1 MLTKENLLKKKIA
14 LITLGCDKNRV
25 DAEQMLYLLKQFGF
39 EFTNDV
45 SDAEIVIIN
54 TCAFLNASRKESL
67 ETIFEVK
74 QNSKKLEKLIITGCL
89 SQKNESELKQN
100 LHEADL
106 ILPLKENKFIVRHI
120 LSLYGN
126 EESFVP
132 SFCNLNRVISTPSN
146 YAYLKIADGCNNFC
160 SYCTI
165 PFIRGRYKSV
175 PIEKL
180 VLEAEDLVKS
190 GVKEIILVAQDV
202 TNYGHDLYGEYKLVE
217 LIKSLS
223 KIENLKWI
231 RLLYCYPELIT
242 DELINEIDNNP
253 KVCKYIDIPLQH
265 VSNRILK
272 LMNRK
277 GDKKKIE
284 SIMQKLRGC
293 KNYISIRSTF
303 IVGFPSEKRKEINE
317 IKDFLTKYNLNN
329 VGFFAY
335 SKEEG
340 TKAYYMKK
348 QIPNFIKNNRVK
360 KLQKVQNNVIINNN
374 KNLVGKTLTCVCEN
388 ACHTTQNGENVCLF
402 RSEYNAPVIDTEIFA
417 KNTSKFDIKPKS
429 FYKIKITDVIG
440 IDLLG
445 EIIDEIK

>member
-67 ETIFEVK
+67 DTIFEVK

-120 LSLYGN
+120 LSLYGI

-265 VSNRILK
+265 VSKRILK

-277 GDKKKIE
+277 GDKQKIE

-340 TKAYYMKK
+340 TKAY
-348 QIPNFIKNNRVK
+348 
-360 KLQKVQNNVIINNN
+360 
-374 KNLVGKTLTCVCEN
+374 
-388 ACHTTQNGENVCLF
+388 
-402 RSEYNAPVIDTEIFA
+402 
-417 KNTSKFDIKPKS
+417 
-429 FYKIKITDVIG
+429 
-440 IDLLG
+440 
-445 EIIDEIK
+445 